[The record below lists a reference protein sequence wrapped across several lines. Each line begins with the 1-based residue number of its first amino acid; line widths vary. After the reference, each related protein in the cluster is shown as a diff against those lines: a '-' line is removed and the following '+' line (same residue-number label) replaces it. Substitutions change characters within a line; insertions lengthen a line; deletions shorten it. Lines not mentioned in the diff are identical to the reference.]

1 MVLALY
7 RSTQG
12 CIRRLLRGRKKQE
25 KEGEP
30 RMVLPSNGEAVARLS
45 ETSTAGEPRDG
56 TVDEN
61 LTRWRLLCRGKRCRL
76 LLTHARR
83 RCIDDFSSAR
93 GEENETSSPCAG
105 RRKRRDVNPHTYQ
118 LKLCDFGSAKVLPL
132 FPGESGVDQL
142 VEIIKVG

>member
-30 RMVLPSNGEAVARLS
+30 RTVLPSNGEAVARLL
-45 ETSTAGEPRDG
+45 ETSAAGEPRDG
-56 TVDEN
+56 TADEN
-61 LTRWRLLCRGKRCRL
+61 LTRL